1 MAFLVKFVSFTKIS
15 YNPGTNVFRIFF
27 MFYQTFLLPR
37 VKANVIISNNKSRR
51 LIFGSLW
58 ISRKSPNCTELWT
71 CPQSSIQ
78 NENFVSNS
86 KSSWT
91 FPTVHYFTRNL
102 MFIPRVL
109 SLVVFENNIL
119 LIISR
124 SPVQIWI

>member
-15 YNPGTNVFRIFF
+15 YNPGTYVFRNFF
-27 MFYQTFLLPR
+27 FTKLFFCHEWNQMWLL
-37 VKANVIISNNKSRR
+37 VIMSRR
-51 LIFGSLW
+51 LIFGSSR

-91 FPTVHYFTRNL
+91 FPPVHYFTWNL

-109 SLVVFENNIL
+109 SLIVFENNIL